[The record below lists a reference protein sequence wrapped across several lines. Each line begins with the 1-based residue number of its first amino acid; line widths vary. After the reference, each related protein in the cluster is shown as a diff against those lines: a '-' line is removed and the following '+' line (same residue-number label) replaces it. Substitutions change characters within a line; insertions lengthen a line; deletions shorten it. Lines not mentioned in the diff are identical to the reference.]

1 MPTPDPNN
9 ITALDA
15 EDYVYVSKKN
25 WARKQNV
32 EDNNTLGELI
42 GKPAP
47 ITGIVLTFF
56 DMIVELFLKLV
67 FYIFDITQYAFDYVN
82 NILLGNFQ
90 GLIPKSF
97 TKGKVITT
105 KFFRYT
111 LTALMPPFGIIL
123 SKGIYGWF
131 SVLVCTLLTYVN
143 FLAGMIYAFVITSR
157 NRYADQYEEYQ
168 TKLFANTYPQDEAN
182 EDISAFVSSMSLIV
196 LIGLFIVF
204 CFSYF

>member
-15 EDYVYVSKKN
+15 EDYVYVPIKN
-25 WARKQNV
+25 WARKTNV
-32 EDNNTLGELI
+32 EHNSLGELI

-47 ITGIVLTFF
+47 ITGLVLTFL

-67 FYIFDITQYAFDYVN
+67 FYLFDITKYAFNYVN
-82 NILLGNFQ
+82 GILLGNFQ
-90 GLIPKSF
+90 GIIPKSF

-111 LTALMPPFGIIL
+111 ITALMPPFGIIL

-131 SVLVCTLLTYVN
+131 SVLICGLLTYVN
-143 FLAGMIYAFVITSR
+143 FLLGMIYAFVITSK

-168 TKLFANTYPQDEAN
+168 TKLFANSYPQEEAN
-182 EDISAFVSSMSLIV
+182 EDISAFVSTMSLIT
-196 LIGLFIVF
+196 LLGLFIFF